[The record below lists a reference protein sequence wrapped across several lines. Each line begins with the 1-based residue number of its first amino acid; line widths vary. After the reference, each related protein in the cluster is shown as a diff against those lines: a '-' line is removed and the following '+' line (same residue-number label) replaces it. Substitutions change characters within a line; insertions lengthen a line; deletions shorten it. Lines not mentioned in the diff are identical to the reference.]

1 VKKCAEIRE
10 LRADYSRPPASS
22 RRRASVYGST
32 REVKMTPLKYH
43 AFVAALL
50 HAARTLK
57 KGDQK

>member
-1 VKKCAEIRE
+1 
-10 LRADYSRPPASS
+10 
-22 RRRASVYGST
+22 
-32 REVKMTPLKYH
+32 MTPLKHH